1 MRRREFI
8 SLVGSAVAAAPLAAR
23 AQQSTIPVVGFLNSG
38 QAEAY
43 TDRVAS
49 FHRGLKETGFTENQ
63 NVSIEYRWANGRL
76 ADLPALAADLVRL
89 DVRVIAATGNIPSAL
104 AAKRATSTIPIVFIS
119 GTDPVKAGLV
129 ASLNKPGGNATGV
142 NTTNNELGAK
152 RLQILRDLVP
162 GVTRV
167 AALLVDS
174 ANPATEDE
182 LVELQKIASAVGLE
196 VLVVR
201 ASTRAELEPAFA
213 AIIRQKAS
221 ALIVPANPFL
231 SDERDQIIAL
241 AARNRVPTIYID
253 RSFVTAGGLLSYGPS
268 LPDGYRQ
275 VGVYT
280 GLILKGAN
288 PAEIPVVQ
296 PTKFELIVNLKTAKL
311 LGLAVP
317 PQLFALADDVIE

>member
-1 MRRREFI
+1 
-8 SLVGSAVAAAPLAAR
+8 
-23 AQQSTIPVVGFLNSG
+23 
-38 QAEAY
+38 
-43 TDRVAS
+43 
-49 FHRGLKETGFTENQ
+49 
-63 NVSIEYRWANGRL
+63 
-76 ADLPALAADLVRL
+76 
-89 DVRVIAATGNIPSAL
+89 
-104 AAKRATSTIPIVFIS
+104 
-119 GTDPVKAGLV
+119 
-129 ASLNKPGGNATGV
+129 LNKPGGNATGV

-162 GVTRV
+162 GITRV
-167 AALLVDS
+167 ALLVDS
-174 ANPATEDE
+174 ANPAIEDE

-221 ALIVPANPFL
+221 ALIVPANPFS

-280 GLILKGAN
+280 GLVLKGAN
-288 PAEIPVVQ
+288 PAEIPVIQ

-317 PQLFALADDVIE
+317 PQLFALADEIIE